1 MDKETARRS
10 LDEFLRRLPNG
21 AVVEIVEHEEP
32 PPPGVGVRVKIDMW
46 TNPDRR
52 QRAEVRGRHPSRAPG
67 GGPQRQYNASI
78 QALGCPGGDGTLE
91 TVQDQE
97 S

>member
-52 QRAEVRGRHPSRAPG
+52 QRAEVRGEGSAGVAATDTAAEAVPAAPAEG
-67 GGPQRQYNASI
+67 SPDARW
-78 QALGCPGGDGTLE
+78 PGR
-91 TVQDQE
+91 

>member
-1 MDKETARRS
+1 MTRMDKETARRS

-52 QRAEVRGRHPSRAPG
+52 QRAEVRGEGSAGVAATDTAAEVPPG
-67 GGPQRQYNASI
+67 AKRDPLTPAGAPQRR
-78 QALGCPGGDGTLE
+78 
-91 TVQDQE
+91 
-97 S
+97 